1 MTTHAIQSNQFCFS
15 WNLSVWLLIKW
26 KLKMFQS
33 VPQASV
39 QKRGWKTP
47 CLNQGGRNRA
57 VKGDM
62 ELSGWRAPNQ
72 GEGINKGDT
81 SKPFGVGWADW
92 QKSPSPPVRQTPLQ
106 VQPVQNIRGDKKHP
120 NQTYKPTWV
129 REHTT
134 RKTHAV
140 WRTPPPSH
148 IGWSEVHTRPL

>member
-1 MTTHAIQSNQFCFS
+1 MTTHAIQSNQFSFS

-62 ELSGWRAPNQ
+62 ELSRWRAPTQ

-92 QKSPSPPVRQTPLQ
+92 QKSPRPPVRQTPWGGRASQ
-106 VQPVQNIRGDKKHP
+106 TRRGDGKHP
-120 NQTYKPTWV
+120 NQKNKPKRA
-129 REHTT
+129 REQQQQQQQQL
-134 RKTHAV
+134 RKLGIIMFAT
-140 WRTPPPSH
+140 
-148 IGWSEVHTRPL
+148 